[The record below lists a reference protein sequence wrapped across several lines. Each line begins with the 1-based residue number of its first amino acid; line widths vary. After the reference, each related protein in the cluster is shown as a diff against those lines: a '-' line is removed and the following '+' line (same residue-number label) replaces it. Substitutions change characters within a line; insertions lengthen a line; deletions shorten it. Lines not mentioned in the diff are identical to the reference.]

1 MKKQILFLS
10 ALLALGFSGCSNEE
24 NIETG
29 NSEEI
34 RVPVTF
40 DIGTETK
47 AVDEN
52 YMKEVDLYLFDAE
65 GKFVNVQETH
75 LDQQST
81 GSITFPKKGA
91 YTVEAIA
98 NETPKLNLT
107 AGSSTYE
114 DFKAQTTVYTNAK
127 ADKLQMR
134 DVQTATLSNAN
145 PRPHLYF
152 KMRRL
157 VSRINIVNEVPDFV
171 LTKATL
177 QNAMAKSFFY
187 INEEEMA
194 NYWDLTET
202 ETKEATAFTAA
213 ADGKTYYSVFYIYEC
228 PFDKCN
234 LSLDVQGTIDGVE
247 HNVPTLGKD
256 AFIGN
261 HQPVRRNTQYTVTL
275 KEVDGAIVATLT
287 VSDWEEGEKLNDA
300 EVTPEG
306 VSLEVEVSTVEDE
319 NAADYV
325 LATEAEREVKNLN
338 FYLFN
343 ADGVLENAYINVK
356 DCAWTPSNQGN
367 GKKVKL
373 TNILTTGA
381 KTLYVVANTEG
392 NATLDV
398 TEGATKAT
406 EFEALMATKAGNA
419 LACPLLM
426 FKKVEIAAEGWSE
439 EGVATAAAVLERV
452 AARIDL
458 RVNKASGFVPE
469 SIQLVGA
476 NGVSYVI
483 AETPAA
489 GSTTTLEKSGLAG
502 TTEGDY
508 LVYKQLFYTYS
519 IANTEGMYLLLKGT
533 QTFGDAS
540 AEAVYKKPLS
550 EMTGFDKIAH
560 NTCYIITIDDVDLPA
575 SMTSWGGNVG
585 GEPEQPGK

>member
-1 MKKQILFLS
+1 MKKQIFFLS

-24 NIETG
+24 NIEAG

-40 DIGTETK
+40 DIGTDTR
-47 AVDEN
+47 AVNED
-52 YMKEVDLYLFDAE
+52 YMSEVDLYLFDAE

-75 LDQQST
+75 LDKEST
-81 GSITFPKKGA
+81 GSITFPQKGA

-98 NETPKLNLT
+98 NEQHKLNLT

-114 DFKAQTTVYTNAK
+114 DFKAQTTVYANAK
-127 ADKLQMR
+127 TDKLQMR
-134 DVQTATLSNAN
+134 DVQTAKLSNAN

-177 QNAMAKSFFY
+177 QNAMAKSYFY
-187 INEEEMA
+187 VNEEDMA
-194 NYWDLTET
+194 NYWKLTET

-213 ADGKTYYSVFYIYEC
+213 ADGKTYYSVFYVYEC
-228 PFDKCN
+228 PFDQCN

-247 HNVPTLGKD
+247 HNVPTLGKN
-256 AFIGN
+256 AFLGN

-275 KEVDGAIVATLT
+275 KEVDGAIVATLE
-287 VSDWEEGEKLNDA
+287 VSDWEEGEELNGT

-306 VSLEVEVSTVEDE
+306 VSLEVTVEDVAVKDGE
-319 NAADYV
+319 AYEI
-325 LATEAEREVKNLN
+325 ATEEEREVKDLN

-343 ADGVLENAYINVK
+343 AEGTLERAYTGLDNT
-356 DCAWTPSNQGN
+356 AWTPANQGN

-398 TEGATKAT
+398 TEGATTAT
-406 EFEALMATKAGNA
+406 QFETLMVTKAGNA

-426 FKKVEIAAEGWSE
+426 FKKVAIAAESWSE
-439 EGVATAAAVLERV
+439 EGVATATAKLERV

-458 RVNKASGFVPE
+458 RVNYDSAFEPE

-502 TTEGDY
+502 TKEGDY

-519 IANTEGMYLLLKGT
+519 IASTEGMYLLLKGK
-533 QTFGDAS
+533 QSFDDES
-540 AEAVYKKPLS
+540 AEAIYKKPLS
-550 EMTGFDKIAH
+550 EMTGFSRIDH
-560 NTCYIITIDDVDLPA
+560 NTCYTITIDDVDLPA
-575 SMTSWGGNVG
+575 SITSWGGNVG
-585 GEPEQPGK
+585 GDVDNK